1 MLTRDLK
8 KSNDN
13 LVVHGKLILNLS
25 TNLSQPIGPATMP
38 SRPSVS
44 NPPSTN
50 GVPHVATPVQSTT
63 SLHPDLYPGNRPGTQ
78 SQRSSTVNSASPQVA
93 PAPVTPQ
100 NGIVAPRPPQQ
111 QPRTF
116 NAFE

>member
-8 KSNDN
+8 KSHDH
-13 LVVHGKLILNLS
+13 LVIHRKCILNYSPTLPH
-25 TNLSQPIGPATMP
+25 PIVPAPMP

-63 SLHPDLYPGNRPGTQ
+63 NLHPDLYPGNRPGTQ
-78 SQRSSTVNSASPQVA
+78 SQRSSTVNSASPQIAPTPVA
-93 PAPVTPQ
+93 PP
-100 NGIVAPRPPQQ
+100 NGIVPRPPQQ
-111 QPRTF
+111 QPRT
-116 NAFE
+116 